1 MKRKICAIGNSRGV
15 SIPVDVLEELNL
27 AAGDEVDIKLD
38 EKHSRILIE
47 PVRGEKKYPK
57 GVDHEFVSQVNDF
70 IEKYEPALREIAK
83 K

>member
-27 AAGDEVDIKLD
+27 AVGSDVDIKLD
-38 EKHSRILIE
+38 DKHTSIVIE
-47 PVRGEKKYPK
+47 PIREKKKYPK
-57 GVDHEFVSQVNDF
+57 GVNQKFVSQVNDF
-70 IEKYEPALREIAK
+70 IEKYEPALKEIAK